1 MIVGGA
7 ALYAYRRKHKHDVAM
22 AITAELGAA
31 VAVHSS
37 TKSTGNDLVL
47 DAEGGVLRDALNDGG
62 VTGGTGMQNED
73 NKEEEEENGME
84 DKEII

>member
-7 ALYAYRRKHKHDVAM
+7 ALYAHRRKHKHDVAM

-47 DAEGGVLRDALNDGG
+47 DA
-62 VTGGTGMQNED
+62 
-73 NKEEEEENGME
+73 
-84 DKEII
+84 

>member
-1 MIVGGA
+1 M
-7 ALYAYRRKHKHDVAM
+7 
-22 AITAELGAA
+22 
-31 VAVHSS
+31 
-37 TKSTGNDLVL
+37 
-47 DAEGGVLRDALNDGG
+47 LRDALNDGG